1 MIQKITKS
9 DDTHLVWRD
18 AEVQKQ
24 HLTNGLHV
32 YGVIYFPV
40 NVVTIMLVWLLYFKM
55 GAING
60 SKAMQL
66 DMRFLEFDKPI
77 LRLTSGFDSFI
88 SCGPRKVVTA
98 YKTIIDIAKI
108 DACETL
114 KPFAVFH
121 Y

>member
-1 MIQKITKS
+1 MILTWYGEMLKYK
-9 DDTHLVWRD
+9 
-18 AEVQKQ
+18 KQ

-40 NVVTIMLVWLLYFKM
+40 NVVTIMLVWLLYFNM

-60 SKAMQL
+60 SKAMRL
-66 DMRFLEFDKPI
+66 DMRFLKFGKSN
-77 LRLTSGFDSFI
+77 LRLTSGFGSFI

-98 YKTIIDIAKI
+98 YKTIINIAKI